1 MPTDLEPR
9 LLKRF
14 WSRIDK
20 ADECWPWVGGTNPA
34 GYGLLWLCG
43 ENRRTYLILA
53 HRLSYFLA
61 TGVDPGD
68 KHVCHRCDNPPCCN
82 PDHLFLGTDADNVAD
97 MDRKGRRRN
106 GKPAKHNATLTPEMV
121 RQIRERRAAGE
132 TTYALADAF
141 GVDRRSIGRLL
152 RGLTW
157 SDIV

>member
-14 WSRIDK
+14 WSRIVK
-20 ADECWPWVGGTNPA
+20 TDECWPWVGGVNPA

-61 TGVDPGD
+61 TGVDPDD

-82 PDHLFLGTDADNVAD
+82 PAHLFLGTDADNVAD
-97 MDRKGRRRN
+97 AKRKGRMKNPPLRSYTR
-106 GKPAKHNATLTPEMV
+106 LTDDIV
-121 RQIRERRAAGE
+121 RQARIRRAAGE
-132 TTYALADAF
+132 TYKAIANDF
-141 GVDRRSIGRLL
+141 GVTRTCISSAV
-152 RGLTW
+152 RGETW
-157 SDIV
+157 GHVS